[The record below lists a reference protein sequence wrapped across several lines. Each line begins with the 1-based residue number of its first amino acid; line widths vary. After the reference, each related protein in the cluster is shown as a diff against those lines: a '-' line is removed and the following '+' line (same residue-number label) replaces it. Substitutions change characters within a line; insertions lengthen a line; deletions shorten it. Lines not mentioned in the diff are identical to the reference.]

1 MIGVLGVLV
10 MSINNAP
17 MAFAQSDAPKVPEA
31 ASEPSK
37 KDGAEKAPVENKET
51 EEDFSEDLPKKSIT
65 SPPNIN
71 QYTPPP
77 ILRDLALLPF
87 PTRRM
92 HELILEAARTGD
104 VEKLRPYI
112 GYGNNTTMLS
122 LSGIEDDPISFLKT
136 LSGDSEGHEVLA
148 ILIEILE
155 SGFVHLDEGTE
166 QELFVWPYFFAQPI
180 DKLTPKQRVEL
191 FRIITYGDFEDMAS
205 FGAYIF
211 YRVGITPKGR
221 WRFFVAGD

>member
-1 MIGVLGVLV
+1 MLIGLLGVLV
-10 MSINNAP
+10 INADTAP
-17 MAFAQSDAPKVPEA
+17 MALAQSEAPKVPETT
-31 ASEPSK
+31 SEP
-37 KDGAEKAPVENKET
+37 AKEPELIED
-51 EEDFSEDLPKKSIT
+51 EEDESFSEDLPDKTEKSIT

-104 VEKLRPYI
+104 VEKLRPYV
-112 GYGNNTTMLS
+112 GYGNDTTMLS
-122 LSGIEDDPISFLKT
+122 LGGIEDDPINFLKT

-148 ILIEILE
+148 ILMEILE

-166 QELFVWPYFFAQPI
+166 QELYVWPYFFAQPI

-191 FRIITYGDFEDMAS
+191 FRIITYGDFEDMKS